1 MQAYF
6 VAQFLCWLYFDIG
19 IHWFDIYDDFVTIR
33 KKEFKSKIGIHN
45 TANSNVTIIEL
56 KDTIFRE
63 QFFHSSNL
71 INPDFWFQTNKLNI
85 DFKLRMF
92 FFFNVLACI
101 LINWLNRFIVIEIKV
116 GNWILKIENKRN
128 YMTSDFY
135 CSNSCQLNQFEVI

>member
-33 KKEFKSKIGIHN
+33 KKEFKSKISIH
-45 TANSNVTIIEL
+45 
-56 KDTIFRE
+56 KDTFVRE

-71 INPDFWFQTNKLNI
+71 IIPDFWFQTNILNI

-101 LINWLNRFIVIEIKV
+101 LINWLNRFIVIKIKV
-116 GNWILKIENKRN
+116 VNWILKIENKRN

-135 CSNSCQLNQFEVI
+135 CLNSCQLNQFEVI